1 MNKSDT
7 GINLTNFT
15 ESVAI
20 LIPLKKSDL
29 RVCKY
34 RANPDYYS
42 DVLIVKGF
50 GFCAR

>member
-20 LIPLKKSDL
+20 LIPLKNQTFGY
-29 RVCKY
+29 V
-34 RANPDYYS
+34 NTG
-42 DVLIVKGF
+42 LIRIITVMY
-50 GFCAR
+50 